1 MEKTTK
7 VKENKNIIKLLK
19 KNRKKIFILIL
30 LAIIIYVIYMVVQLV
45 KRPTDTVYIEMGKI
59 QKKETAVGYVIRE
72 ETILKGNN
80 YKNGIEQIKSEG
92 EKVAKGETIFRYYSI
107 NEENLIEKIKDLDQR
122 IDQAM
127 SSEKSLPTS
136 DTKAL
141 EEQIDKNINEL
152 YEQSGL
158 KLIRNNKEE
167 IINDMNKKSKI
178 AGEQSPAGSYLKKL
192 IDERSEYENKL
203 NSGAEKIN
211 ASVSGVVSYRIDG
224 YEEILSP
231 KDFGKYTKDFLEDL
245 RLKTGQ
251 IIPMSNEGGKIVNN
265 YYCYIV
271 SILDSKYAKDIEV
284 GDEVKLK
291 VPSGKEIDATIEYKT
306 NEDDECILTFKIE
319 EEVEELIS
327 CRKISFEIIWWS
339 KSGLKVP
346 NQAILTETKGENEI
360 HYVIRTRIGYEDKIV
375 IKILKSNEKYSVVT
389 NYTSEELSNL
399 GFTATEIRNMPN
411 ITIYDE
417 VLLN

>member
-167 IINDMNKKSKI
+167 IINIQNRQPIS
-178 AGEQSPAGSYLKKL
+178 QLLYL
-192 IDERSEYENKL
+192 INCI
-203 NSGAEKIN
+203 NS
-211 ASVSGVVSYRIDG
+211 
-224 YEEILSP
+224 
-231 KDFGKYTKDFLEDL
+231 
-245 RLKTGQ
+245 
-251 IIPMSNEGGKIVNN
+251 IV
-265 YYCYIV
+265 Y
-271 SILDSKYAKDIEV
+271 
-284 GDEVKLK
+284 
-291 VPSGKEIDATIEYKT
+291 DA
-306 NEDDECILTFKIE
+306 CFA
-319 EEVEELIS
+319 V
-327 CRKISFEIIWWS
+327 
-339 KSGLKVP
+339 
-346 NQAILTETKGENEI
+346 
-360 HYVIRTRIGYEDKIV
+360 
-375 IKILKSNEKYSVVT
+375 
-389 NYTSEELSNL
+389 
-399 GFTATEIRNMPN
+399 
-411 ITIYDE
+411 
-417 VLLN
+417 

>member
-59 QKKETAVGYVIRE
+59 QEKETAVGYVIRE

-107 NEENLIEKIKDLDQR
+107 NEENLIEKIKDLDEK

-271 SILDSKYAKDIEV
+271 SILKAGES
-284 GDEVKLK
+284 L
-291 VPSGKEIDATIEYKT
+291 EY
-306 NEDDECILTFKIE
+306 
-319 EEVEELIS
+319 
-327 CRKISFEIIWWS
+327 
-339 KSGLKVP
+339 
-346 NQAILTETKGENEI
+346 
-360 HYVIRTRIGYEDKIV
+360 
-375 IKILKSNEKYSVVT
+375 
-389 NYTSEELSNL
+389 LSY
-399 GFTATEIRNMPN
+399 I
-411 ITIYDE
+411 
-417 VLLN
+417 